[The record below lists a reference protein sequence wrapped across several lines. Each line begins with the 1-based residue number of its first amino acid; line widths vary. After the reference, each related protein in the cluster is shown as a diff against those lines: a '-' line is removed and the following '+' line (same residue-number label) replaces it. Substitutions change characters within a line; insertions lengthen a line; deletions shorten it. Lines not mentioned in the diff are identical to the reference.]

1 MKKRIFGT
9 ILAAALIV
17 TQAVAAFAA
26 PLAPSKTALPS
37 VTGSSASSYI
47 ITAASSESFSDVKN
61 EEVINDLLA
70 VNNGTKS
77 LTDVVGK
84 TTPELTDQ
92 LAGKEMV
99 SPFFD
104 LKPVNGGIK
113 NEEGKYVVTISVPSL
128 TKAMTDVQILHYST
142 VRNLFELITP
152 TSVDYEGKTIT
163 AVFEDLS
170 PVAIIA
176 KVDASKAADSTV
188 GISPKTGVPSTWMVF
203 FGAAVILAGVS
214 AVAYRKER

>member
-1 MKKRIFGT
+1 
-9 ILAAALIV
+9 
-17 TQAVAAFAA
+17 
-26 PLAPSKTALPS
+26 
-37 VTGSSASSYI
+37 
-47 ITAASSESFSDVKN
+47 
-61 EEVINDLLA
+61 
-70 VNNGTKS
+70 
-77 LTDVVGK
+77 
-84 TTPELTDQ
+84 
-92 LAGKEMV
+92 MV

-176 KVDASKAADSTV
+176 KLMLLKLL
-188 GISPKTGVPSTWMVF
+188 
-203 FGAAVILAGVS
+203 ILQSEHPRRQV
-214 AVAYRKER
+214 YRLHGWYSSE

>member
-128 TKAMTDVQILHYST
+128 TKAMTDVHYST

-188 GISPKTGVPSTWMVF
+188 GTSPKTGVPSTWMVF

>member
-17 TQAVAAFAA
+17 TQAISAFAA
-26 PLAPSKTALPS
+26 PVAPSKTTTPS
-37 VTGSSASSYI
+37 ATGYI
-47 ITAASSESFSDVKN
+47 ITAASSESFADVKN
-61 EEVINDLLA
+61 DEIINDLLA

-77 LTDVVGK
+77 LTDVVEK

-92 LAGKEMV
+92 LVGKEMV
-99 SPFFD
+99 TPFFD
-104 LKPVNGGIK
+104 LKPENGGIK
-113 NEEGKYVVTISVPSL
+113 NEEGKYVVTLSVPSL
-128 TKAMTDVQILHYST
+128 TKAMTDIQILHYST

-152 TSVDYEGKTIT
+152 TSVDYENKTIT
-163 AVFEDLS
+163 VVFEDLS
-170 PVAIIA
+170 PVAVIA

-188 GISPKTGVPSTWMVF
+188 GTSPKTGVPSTWMLF
-203 FGAAVILAGVS
+203 FGAAVVLAGVS

>member
-17 TQAVAAFAA
+17 TQAISAFAA
-26 PLAPSKTALPS
+26 PVAPSKTTTPS
-37 VTGSSASSYI
+37 ATGYI
-47 ITAASSESFSDVKN
+47 ITAASSESFADVKN
-61 EEVINDLLA
+61 DEIINDLLA

-77 LTDVVGK
+77 LTDVVEK

-99 SPFFD
+99 TPFFD
-104 LKPVNGGIK
+104 LKPENGGIK
-113 NEEGKYVVTISVPSL
+113 NEEGKYVVTLSVPSL
-128 TKAMTDVQILHYST
+128 TKAMTDIQILHYST

-152 TSVDYEGKTIT
+152 TSVDYENKTIT
-163 AVFEDLS
+163 VVFEDLS
-170 PVAIIA
+170 PVAVIA

-188 GISPKTGVPSTWMVF
+188 GTSPKTGVPSTCMLF
-203 FGAAVILAGVS
+203 FGAAVVLAGVS

>member
-142 VRNLFELITP
+142 VRNLFELIT
-152 TSVDYEGKTIT
+152 

-188 GISPKTGVPSTWMVF
+188 GTSPKTGVPSTWMVF

>member
-47 ITAASSESFSDVKN
+47 ITAASSESFS
-61 EEVINDLLA
+61 EVINDLLA

-188 GISPKTGVPSTWMVF
+188 GTSPKTGVPSTWMVF

-214 AVAYRKER
+214 VVAYRKER

>member
-9 ILAAALIV
+9 VLAAALIV

-37 VTGSSASSYI
+37 VTGSSTSSYI

-113 NEEGKYVVTISVPSL
+113 NEAGKYS
-128 TKAMTDVQILHYST
+128 
-142 VRNLFELITP
+142 F
-152 TSVDYEGKTIT
+152 
-163 AVFEDLS
+163 
-170 PVAIIA
+170 
-176 KVDASKAADSTV
+176 
-188 GISPKTGVPSTWMVF
+188 
-203 FGAAVILAGVS
+203 VS
-214 AVAYRKER
+214 AISSNDTVISNVYMSKGTQIPVDFAKYSLNFCKFWSIV

>member
-17 TQAVAAFAA
+17 TQAISAFAA
-26 PLAPSKTALPS
+26 PVAPSKTTTPS
-37 VTGSSASSYI
+37 ATGYI
-47 ITAASSESFSDVKN
+47 ITAASSESFADVKN
-61 EEVINDLLA
+61 DEIINDLLA

-77 LTDVVGK
+77 LTDVVEK

-99 SPFFD
+99 TPFFD
-104 LKPVNGGIK
+104 LKPENGGIK
-113 NEEGKYVVTISVPSL
+113 NEEGKYVVTLSVPSL
-128 TKAMTDVQILHYST
+128 TKAMTDIQILHYST

-152 TSVDYEGKTIT
+152 TSVDYENKTIT
-163 AVFEDLS
+163 VVFEDLS
-170 PVAIIA
+170 PVAVIA

-188 GISPKTGVPSTWMVF
+188 GTSPKTGVPSTWMLF
-203 FGAAVILAGVS
+203 FGAAVVLAGAS

>member
-9 ILAAALIV
+9 ILAATLIV
-17 TQAVAAFAA
+17 TQAISAFAA
-26 PLAPSKTALPS
+26 PVAPSKTTTPTAP
-37 VTGSSASSYI
+37 GYI
-47 ITAASSESFSDVKN
+47 ITAASLESFAEVKN
-61 EEVINDLLA
+61 DEIINDLLA

-77 LTDVVGK
+77 LTDVVEK
-84 TTPELTDQ
+84 ITPELTDQ

-99 SPFFD
+99 TPFFD
-104 LKPVNGGIK
+104 LKPKNGGIK
-113 NEEGKYVVTISVPSL
+113 NEEGKYVVTLSVPSL

-170 PVAIIA
+170 PVAIVA
-176 KVDASKAADSTV
+176 KVEAADSTV
-188 GISPKTGVPSTWMVF
+188 GTSPKTGVPSTWMVF
-203 FGAAVILAGVS
+203 FGAAVVLAGVS

>member
-9 ILAAALIV
+9 VLAAALIV

-37 VTGSSASSYI
+37 VTGSSTSSYI
-47 ITAASSESFSDVKN
+47 ITAASSESFADVKN
-61 EEVINDLLA
+61 DEIINDLLA

-77 LTDVVGK
+77 LTDVVEK

-104 LKPVNGGIK
+104 LKPENGGIK
-113 NEEGKYVVTISVPSL
+113 NEEGKYVVTLSV
-128 TKAMTDVQILHYST
+128 K
-142 VRNLFELITP
+142 
-152 TSVDYEGKTIT
+152 
-163 AVFEDLS
+163 
-170 PVAIIA
+170 
-176 KVDASKAADSTV
+176 
-188 GISPKTGVPSTWMVF
+188 
-203 FGAAVILAGVS
+203 
-214 AVAYRKER
+214 YRSGHSYHG

>member
-17 TQAVAAFAA
+17 TQAISAFAA
-26 PLAPSKTALPS
+26 PVAPSKTTTPS
-37 VTGSSASSYI
+37 ATGYI
-47 ITAASSESFSDVKN
+47 ITAASSESFADVKN
-61 EEVINDLLA
+61 DEIINDLLA

-77 LTDVVGK
+77 LTDVVEK

-99 SPFFD
+99 TPFFD
-104 LKPVNGGIK
+104 LKPENGGIK
-113 NEEGKYVVTISVPSL
+113 NEAGKYVVTLSVPSL

-152 TSVDYEGKTIT
+152 TNVDYDNKTIT
-163 AVFEDLS
+163 AEFEDLS
-170 PVAIIA
+170 PVAVIA

-188 GISPKTGVPSTWMVF
+188 GTSPKTGVPSTWMLF
-203 FGAAVILAGVS
+203 FGAAVVLAGVS

>member
-17 TQAVAAFAA
+17 TQAISAFAA
-26 PLAPSKTALPS
+26 PVAPSKTTTPS
-37 VTGSSASSYI
+37 ATGYI
-47 ITAASSESFSDVKN
+47 ITAASSESFADVKN
-61 EEVINDLLA
+61 DEIINDLLA

-77 LTDVVGK
+77 LTDVVEK

-99 SPFFD
+99 TPFFD
-104 LKPVNGGIK
+104 
-113 NEEGKYVVTISVPSL
+113 YVVTLSVPSL
-128 TKAMTDVQILHYST
+128 TKAMTDIQILHYST

-152 TSVDYEGKTIT
+152 TSVDYENKTIT
-163 AVFEDLS
+163 VVFEDLS
-170 PVAIIA
+170 PVAVIA

-188 GISPKTGVPSTWMVF
+188 GTSPKTGVPSTWMLF
-203 FGAAVILAGVS
+203 FGAAVVLAGVS

>member
-17 TQAVAAFAA
+17 TQAISAFAA
-26 PLAPSKTALPS
+26 PVAPSKTTTPS
-37 VTGSSASSYI
+37 ATGYI
-47 ITAASSESFSDVKN
+47 ITAASSESFADVKN
-61 EEVINDLLA
+61 DEIINDLLA

-77 LTDVVGK
+77 LTDVVEK

-99 SPFFD
+99 TPFFD
-104 LKPVNGGIK
+104 LKPENGGIK
-113 NEEGKYVVTISVPSL
+113 NEEGKYVVTLSVPSL
-128 TKAMTDVQILHYST
+128 TKAMTDIQILHYST

-152 TSVDYEGKTIT
+152 TNVDYDNKTIT
-163 AVFEDLS
+163 AEFEDLS
-170 PVAIIA
+170 PVAVIA

-188 GISPKTGVPSTWMVF
+188 GTSPKTGVPSTWMLF
-203 FGAAVILAGVS
+203 FGAAVVLAGVS

>member
-128 TKAMTDVQILHYST
+128 TKAMTDLHYST
-142 VRNLFELITP
+142 VRNLLELITP

-188 GISPKTGVPSTWMVF
+188 GTSPKTGVPSTWMVF

>member
-17 TQAVAAFAA
+17 TQAISAFAA
-26 PLAPSKTALPS
+26 PVAPSKTTTPTAP
-37 VTGSSASSYI
+37 GYI
-47 ITAASSESFSDVKN
+47 ITAASLESFADVN
-61 EEVINDLLA
+61 NDEIINDLLA

-77 LTDVVGK
+77 LTDVVEK
-84 TTPELTDQ
+84 ITPELTDQ

-99 SPFFD
+99 TPFFD

-113 NEEGKYVVTISVPSL
+113 NEEGKYVVTLSVPSL
-128 TKAMTDVQILHYST
+128 TKAMTDIQILHYST

-152 TSVDYEGKTIT
+152 TSVDYENKTIT
-163 AVFEDLS
+163 VVFEDLS
-170 PVAIIA
+170 PVAVIA

-188 GISPKTGVPSTWMVF
+188 GTSPKTGVPSTWMLF
-203 FGAAVILAGVS
+203 FGAAVVLAGAS

>member
-47 ITAASSESFSDVKN
+47 ITAASSETSFSDVKN

-77 LTDVVGK
+77 LTDVG
-84 TTPELTDQ
+84 
-92 LAGKEMV
+92 
-99 SPFFD
+99 
-104 LKPVNGGIK
+104 
-113 NEEGKYVVTISVPSL
+113 
-128 TKAMTDVQILHYST
+128 
-142 VRNLFELITP
+142 
-152 TSVDYEGKTIT
+152 
-163 AVFEDLS
+163 
-170 PVAIIA
+170 
-176 KVDASKAADSTV
+176 
-188 GISPKTGVPSTWMVF
+188 W
-203 FGAAVILAGVS
+203 
-214 AVAYRKER
+214 